1 MMLAGAALPGAA
13 SAQEFC
19 SEPVAPYC
27 ADKDGDFDTVLQ
39 VNRCRDDLND
49 YEQQLKEYESCITQ
63 QLGSLREELKSAREM
78 LEEAE
83 KKF

>member
-27 ADKDGDFDTVLQ
+27 ADKDNEFDDMLQ

-49 YEQQLKEYESCITQ
+49 YEQELQEYESCITQ
-63 QLGSLREELKSAREM
+63 QLDRLRGELKSARGA
-78 LEEAE
+78 LKEEE
-83 KKF
+83 KRF